1 MISPTSPQDAPILVL
16 GIGNRLMTDD
26 AAGPIAVERLSE
38 TELAGTRVIDGGTCG
53 LTLLPE
59 IEACGGLIVIDAAQI
74 GAAPGTVRVVE
85 GTEMDAL
92 MRGPKQTA
100 HEVALCDLLDAA
112 ACTGGR
118 PALRALV
125 AIQPGRVAVGYDPT
139 PAVAA
144 AIPVI
149 CEAVRA
155 TLGRW
160 QREEA
165 A

>member
-1 MISPTSPQDAPILVL
+1 MISPPNRHAAPILVL

-26 AAGPIAVERLSE
+26 AAGPIAIERLSGAD
-38 TELAGTRVIDGGTCG
+38 LPGTRVIDGGTCG

-74 GAAPGTVRVVE
+74 GAEPGTVRVVE
-85 GTEMDAL
+85 GTAMDAL

-112 ACTGGR
+112 ACTTGR

-144 AIPVI
+144 AIPAV
-149 CEAVRA
+149 CDAVRA
-155 TLGRW
+155 TLDRW
-160 QREEA
+160 QKEEA